1 MTSVDLLIIMAH
13 PDDAELCCSGT
24 ILSCID
30 NDLSVGMID
39 LTRGE
44 LGTRGSGKVRIEE
57 AKNAAKVLGVNFR
70 YNLELRDGFISDD
83 EESIFEVIKVIREF
97 KPKVIITNSKTDRHP
112 DHESAA
118 RLVKKACFL
127 SGLIKISTKKDNLDQ
142 ESWRPKSLLYSIQN
156 NYVEPHFIVDVSKYI
171 DVKINAINCFK
182 SQFYDPK
189 SKENDSFIST
199 KEFMDFIKSRSI
211 EMGHSIGVK
220 HGEGFTSENKLK
232 LTSLD
237 SFF

>member
-30 NDLSVGMID
+30 NGLSVGMID

-83 EESIFEVIKVIREF
+83 EESIFDVIKVIREF

-156 NYVEPHFIVDVSKYI
+156 NYIEPHFVVDVSKYI
-171 DVKINAINCFK
+171 DIKINAIKCFK

-237 SFF
+237 SLF

>member
-1 MTSVDLLIIMAH
+1 MAH

-30 NDLSVGMID
+30 NGFSVGMID

-44 LGTRGSGKVRIEE
+44 LGTRGSGKIRIEE
-57 AKNAAKVLGVNFR
+57 ANNAAKVLGVNFR
-70 YNLELRDGFISDD
+70 HNLELRDGFISDD
-83 EESIFEVIKVIREF
+83 KESIFEVVKIIREF

-118 RLVKKACFL
+118 SLVKKACFL
-127 SGLIKISTKKDNLDQ
+127 SGLIKINTKKDNLDQ

-156 NYVEPHFIVDVSKYI
+156 NYVEPHFVVDVSKYI
-171 DVKINAINCFK
+171 DIKINAIKCFK
-182 SQFYDPK
+182 SLFYDPK
-189 SKENDSFIST
+189 SEENDSFIST

-237 SFF
+237 SLF

>member
-30 NDLSVGMID
+30 NGLSIGMID

-44 LGTRGSGKVRIEE
+44 LGTRGSGKIRIEE
-57 AKNAAKVLGVNFR
+57 ANNAAKVLGVNFR
-70 YNLELRDGFISDD
+70 HNLELRDGFISDD
-83 EESIFEVIKVIREF
+83 EESIFEVVKIIREF

-156 NYVEPHFIVDVSKYI
+156 NYVEPHFVVDVSKYI
-171 DVKINAINCFK
+171 DVKINAIKCFK

-237 SFF
+237 SLF

>member
-1 MTSVDLLIIMAH
+1 MAH

-30 NDLSVGMID
+30 NGLSVGMID

-83 EESIFEVIKVIREF
+83 EESIFDVIKVIREF

-156 NYVEPHFIVDVSKYI
+156 NYIEPHFVVDVSKYI
-171 DVKINAINCFK
+171 DIKINAIKCFK

>member
-30 NDLSVGMID
+30 NGFSVGMID

-44 LGTRGSGKVRIEE
+44 LGTRGSGKIRIEE
-57 AKNAAKVLGVNFR
+57 ANNAAKVLGVNFR
-70 YNLELRDGFISDD
+70 HNLELRDGFISDD
-83 EESIFEVIKVIREF
+83 KESIFEVVKIIREF

-118 RLVKKACFL
+118 SLVKKACFL
-127 SGLIKISTKKDNLDQ
+127 SGLIKINTKKDNLDQ

-156 NYVEPHFIVDVSKYI
+156 NYVEPHFVVDVSKYI
-171 DVKINAINCFK
+171 DIKINAIKCFK
-182 SQFYDPK
+182 SLFYDPK
-189 SKENDSFIST
+189 SEENDSFIST

-237 SFF
+237 SLF

>member
-83 EESIFEVIKVIREF
+83 EESIFEVVKIIREF

-156 NYVEPHFIVDVSKYI
+156 NYVEPHFVVDVSKYI
-171 DVKINAINCFK
+171 DVKINAIKCFK

-237 SFF
+237 SLF

>member
-30 NDLSVGMID
+30 NGFSVGMID

-44 LGTRGSGKVRIEE
+44 LGTRGSGKIRIEE
-57 AKNAAKVLGVNFR
+57 ANNAAKVLGVNFR
-70 YNLELRDGFISDD
+70 HNLELRDGFISDD
-83 EESIFEVIKVIREF
+83 KESIFEVVKIIREF

-118 RLVKKACFL
+118 SLVKKACFL

-156 NYVEPHFIVDVSKYI
+156 NYVEPHFVVDVSKYI

-189 SKENDSFIST
+189 SEENESFIST

-237 SFF
+237 SLF

>member
-30 NDLSVGMID
+30 NGLSVGMID

-83 EESIFEVIKVIREF
+83 EESIFDVIKVIREF

-156 NYVEPHFIVDVSKYI
+156 NYIEPHFVVDVSKYI
-171 DVKINAINCFK
+171 DVKINAIKCFK

-189 SKENDSFIST
+189 SNENDSFIST

>member
-1 MTSVDLLIIMAH
+1 MIDILVILAH
-13 PDDAELCCSGT
+13 PDDAELCCAGT
-24 ILSCID
+24 LLSSIED
-30 NDLSVGMID
+30 GLKVGMVD

-44 LGTRGSGKVRIEE
+44 LGTRGTDKIRLEE
-57 AKNAAKVLGVNFR
+57 AADAAKVIGAEFRFNLG
-70 YNLELRDGFISDD
+70 LRDGFISSD
-83 EESIFEVIKVIREF
+83 EESLIKVVEQIR
-97 KPKVIITNSKTDRHP
+97 KHQPKIIITNSKKDRHP
-112 DHESAA
+112 DHEAA
-118 RLVKKACFL
+118 SRLVKKACFL
-127 SGLIKISTKKDNLDQ
+127 SGLVKISTRYEGKNQ
-142 ESWRPKSLLYSIQN
+142 SPWRPKSILYSIQN
-156 NYVEPHFIVDVSKYI
+156 NYIEPHFVVDVSKYI
-171 DVKINAINCFK
+171 DVKINAIKCFK

-237 SFF
+237 SLF

>member
-30 NDLSVGMID
+30 NGLSIGMID

-44 LGTRGSGKVRIEE
+44 LGTRGSGKIRIEE

-70 YNLELRDGFISDD
+70 HNLELRDGFISDD
-83 EESIFEVIKVIREF
+83 EESIFEVVKIIREF

-127 SGLIKISTKKDNLDQ
+127 SGLIKINTKKDNLDQ

-156 NYVEPHFIVDVSKYI
+156 NYVEPHFVVDVSKYI
-171 DVKINAINCFK
+171 DVKINAIKCFK

-237 SFF
+237 SLF

>member
-30 NDLSVGMID
+30 NGLSIGMID

-44 LGTRGSGKVRIEE
+44 LGTRGSGKIRIEE
-57 AKNAAKVLGVNFR
+57 ANNAAKVLGVNFR
-70 YNLELRDGFISDD
+70 HNLELRDGFISDD
-83 EESIFEVIKVIREF
+83 EESIFEVVKIIREF

-189 SKENDSFIST
+189 SNENDSFIST

>member
-30 NDLSVGMID
+30 NGFSVGMID

-44 LGTRGSGKVRIEE
+44 LGTRGSGKIRIEE
-57 AKNAAKVLGVNFR
+57 ANNAAKVLGVNFR
-70 YNLELRDGFISDD
+70 HNLELRDGFISDD
-83 EESIFEVIKVIREF
+83 KESIFEVVKIIREF

-156 NYVEPHFIVDVSKYI
+156 NYIEPHFVVDVSKYI
-171 DVKINAINCFK
+171 DVKINAIKCFK

-237 SFF
+237 SLF

>member
-30 NDLSVGMID
+30 NGLSVGMID

-57 AKNAAKVLGVNFR
+57 ANNAAKVLGVNFR
-70 YNLELRDGFISDD
+70 HNLELRDGFISDD
-83 EESIFEVIKVIREF
+83 EESIFEVVKIIREF

-156 NYVEPHFIVDVSKYI
+156 NYIEPHFVVDVSKYI
-171 DVKINAINCFK
+171 DVKINAIKCFK

-237 SFF
+237 SLF

>member
-1 MTSVDLLIIMAH
+1 MAH

-30 NDLSVGMID
+30 NGLSVGMID

-83 EESIFEVIKVIREF
+83 EESIFEVVKIIREF

-156 NYVEPHFIVDVSKYI
+156 NYIEPHFVVDVSKYI
-171 DVKINAINCFK
+171 DVKINAVNCFK

>member
-30 NDLSVGMID
+30 NGLSVGMID

-57 AKNAAKVLGVNFR
+57 ANNAAKVLGVNFR
-70 YNLELRDGFISDD
+70 HNLELRDGFISDD
-83 EESIFEVIKVIREF
+83 EESIFEVVKIIREF

-156 NYVEPHFIVDVSKYI
+156 NYVEPHFVVDVSKYI
-171 DVKINAINCFK
+171 DVKINAIKCFK

-232 LTSLD
+232 LTSLE
-237 SFF
+237 SLF

>member
-30 NDLSVGMID
+30 NGLSVGMID

-70 YNLELRDGFISDD
+70 HNLELRDGFISDD

-156 NYVEPHFIVDVSKYI
+156 NYIEPHFVVDVSKYI
-171 DVKINAINCFK
+171 DVKINAIKCFK

>member
-30 NDLSVGMID
+30 NGFSVGMID

-44 LGTRGSGKVRIEE
+44 LGTRGSGKIRIEE
-57 AKNAAKVLGVNFR
+57 ANNAAKVLGVNFR
-70 YNLELRDGFISDD
+70 HNLELRDGFISDD
-83 EESIFEVIKVIREF
+83 KESIFEVVKIIREF

-156 NYVEPHFIVDVSKYI
+156 NYVEPHFVVDVSKYI

-189 SKENDSFIST
+189 SEENESFIST

-237 SFF
+237 SLF

>member
-24 ILSCID
+24 ILSSID
-30 NDLSVGMID
+30 KGFSVGMID

-44 LGTRGSGKVRIEE
+44 LGTRGSGKIRTEE
-57 AKNAAKVLGVNFR
+57 ANNAAKLLGVDFR
-70 YNLELRDGFISDD
+70 YNLELRDGFISHD
-83 EESIFEVIKVIREF
+83 EESILKVVKIIREF

-118 RLVKKACFL
+118 ILVKKACFL
-127 SGLIKISTKKDNLDQ
+127 SGLIKIITKKDNIIQ
-142 ESWRPKSLLYSIQN
+142 ESWKPKSLLYSIQN
-156 NYVEPHFIVDVSKYI
+156 NYVEPHFIIDVSKYF
-171 DVKINAINCFK
+171 DKKINAINCFK

-189 SKENDSFIST
+189 SKETESFIST

-220 HGEGFTSENKLK
+220 HGEGFTSETKLK
-232 LTSLD
+232 LNSLG

>member
-30 NDLSVGMID
+30 NGLSIGMID

-44 LGTRGSGKVRIEE
+44 LGTRGSGKIRIEE
-57 AKNAAKVLGVNFR
+57 ANNAAKLLGVNFR
-70 YNLELRDGFISDD
+70 HNLELRDGFISDD
-83 EESIFEVIKVIREF
+83 EESIFEVVKIIREF

-156 NYVEPHFIVDVSKYI
+156 NYVEPHFVVDVSKYI
-171 DVKINAINCFK
+171 DVKINAIKCFK

>member
-30 NDLSVGMID
+30 NGLSVGMID

-83 EESIFEVIKVIREF
+83 EESIFDVIKVIREF

-142 ESWRPKSLLYSIQN
+142 ELWRPKSLLYSIQN

-189 SKENDSFIST
+189 SNENDSFIST

>member
-44 LGTRGSGKVRIEE
+44 LGTRGSGKIRIEE
-57 AKNAAKVLGVNFR
+57 ANNAAKLLGVNFR
-70 YNLELRDGFISDD
+70 HNLELRDGFISDD
-83 EESIFEVIKVIREF
+83 EESIFEVVKIIREF

-127 SGLIKISTKKDNLDQ
+127 SGLIKISTKKDNLHQ

-156 NYVEPHFIVDVSKYI
+156 NYVEPHFVVDVSKYI
-171 DVKINAINCFK
+171 DVKINAIKCFK

-237 SFF
+237 SLF

>member
-30 NDLSVGMID
+30 NGLSVGMID

-70 YNLELRDGFISDD
+70 HNLELRDGFISDD

-156 NYVEPHFIVDVSKYI
+156 NYVEPHFVVDVSKYI
-171 DVKINAINCFK
+171 DVKINAIKCFK

-237 SFF
+237 SLF

>member
-30 NDLSVGMID
+30 NGLSIGMID

-44 LGTRGSGKVRIEE
+44 LGTRGSGKIRIEE
-57 AKNAAKVLGVNFR
+57 ANNAAKVLGVNFR
-70 YNLELRDGFISDD
+70 HNLELRDGFISDD
-83 EESIFEVIKVIREF
+83 KESIFEVVKIIREF

-118 RLVKKACFL
+118 SLVKKACFL
-127 SGLIKISTKKDNLDQ
+127 SGLIKINTKKDNLDQ

-156 NYVEPHFIVDVSKYI
+156 NYIEPHFVVDVSKYI

-237 SFF
+237 SLF

>member
-30 NDLSVGMID
+30 NGLSIGMID

-57 AKNAAKVLGVNFR
+57 ANNAAKVLGVNFR
-70 YNLELRDGFISDD
+70 HNLELRDGFISDD
-83 EESIFEVIKVIREF
+83 EESIFEVVKIIREF

-127 SGLIKISTKKDNLDQ
+127 SGLIKINTKKDNLDQ

-156 NYVEPHFIVDVSKYI
+156 NYVEPHFVVDVSKYI
-171 DVKINAINCFK
+171 DVKINAIKCFK

-189 SKENDSFIST
+189 SKENDSFI
-199 KEFMDFIKSRSI
+199 
-211 EMGHSIGVK
+211 
-220 HGEGFTSENKLK
+220 L
-232 LTSLD
+232 SLIHI
-237 SFF
+237 